1 LRQSLVERLADRKK
15 YLASQSTYD
24 IYAPVTLPGPIAITL
39 GALLA
44 LVWSYSCLS
53 LAAHLKTRLRI
64 PTGYTRKLFH
74 VLIFTSAVLV
84 QVAGGFWAV
93 CVFGVMVSLVVGL
106 AVFRG
111 QGDRF
116 YEALAREQDGPDRTY
131 YIVIPYFATLI
142 GGMTSAVFFGPLA
155 MVGYLVGGLGDAA
168 GEPAGVRWGRHRYA
182 SSPGVTKTLEGSL
195 AVLAAC
201 VVALLIGVAISP
213 QLHFD
218 LRSFI
223 ALPLIAIIC
232 TLVEAFSPRGWDNVP
247 MQLVPTVL
255 AAVLLSN

>member
-1 LRQSLVERLADRKK
+1 M
-15 YLASQSTYD
+15 
-24 IYAPVTLPGPIAITL
+24 TLPNPIAVTV

-44 LVWSYSCLS
+44 LGWSYSCLS
-53 LAAHLKTRLRI
+53 LAAHLKTRFRV

-74 VLIFTSAVLV
+74 VLIFSSAVLV
-84 QVAGGFWAV
+84 QVLGGFWAV
-93 CVFGVMVSLVVGL
+93 CVFGMMVSLVVAV

-111 QGDRF
+111 PGDRF

-131 YIVIPYFATLI
+131 YVVIPYFATLI
-142 GGMTSAVFFGPLA
+142 GGMTSNVFFGPLA

-168 GEPAGVRWGRHRYA
+168 GEPAGVRWGRHRYT
-182 SSPGVTKTLEGSL
+182 SSAGVTKTFEGSL
-195 AVLAAC
+195 GVLAVC

-213 QLHFD
+213 QLHFG
-218 LRSFI
+218 LRSLI
-223 ALPLIAIIC
+223 ALPIIAVVC

-247 MQLVPTVL
+247 MQIVPTVL